1 MGTVGS
7 IMGPLLTATMLL
19 LAGCFFLFTMLRRVA
34 PLLALRCVNR
44 LDHPGERIVGLLRF
58 GIGQRRMLDPEEIRP
73 GLMHVVIF
81 AAFLVLALRTITLF
95 GMGFAEG
102 FHLPL
107 LSPASHFGRVY
118 GLAKDVLVLGALAA
132 AIGFLWRRLVSKPDR
147 VTLSW
152 EGNVILGFI
161 AGLMVTDMIFDGAG
175 MLAAGEPSSWWA
187 PAGSPPAPAH
197 PRPCLSPGAV
207 PR

>member
-81 AAFLVLALRTITLF
+81 SR
-95 GMGFAEG
+95 
-102 FHLPL
+102 P
-107 LSPASHFGRVY
+107 PA
-118 GLAKDVLVLGALAA
+118 
-132 AIGFLWRRLVSKPDR
+132 P
-147 VTLSW
+147 
-152 EGNVILGFI
+152 
-161 AGLMVTDMIFDGAG
+161 
-175 MLAAGEPSSWWA
+175 P
-187 PAGSPPAPAH
+187 PAGSTT
-197 PRPCLSPGAV
+197 RLRGADHTDE
-207 PR
+207 